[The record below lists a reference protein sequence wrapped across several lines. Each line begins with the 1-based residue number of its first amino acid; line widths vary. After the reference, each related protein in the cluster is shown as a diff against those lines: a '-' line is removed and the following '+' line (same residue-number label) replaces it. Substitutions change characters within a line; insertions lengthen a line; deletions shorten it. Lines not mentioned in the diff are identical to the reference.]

1 MPPEPL
7 RSAHLSLLTMA
18 SPTVDRLPT
27 VSQMTQQLSAR
38 PPPALAG
45 YGTPLHQAGPVRPL
59 SSWIPYLS
67 DPLESGNHAEQEDRH
82 RESQGSEWCPAKKV
96 LGSC

>member
-1 MPPEPL
+1 MMTPEPL
-7 RSAHLSLLTMA
+7 RSVHLSLLTMV

-27 VSQMTQQLSAR
+27 VSHNSFLPD

-96 LGSC
+96 LGPC